1 MTEIDAQAIK
11 RQNREDW
18 DHAAPAWRKYDESL
32 RRGSEP
38 LTRRLLELGG
48 IKPGQRV
55 LDLASGTGEPGLPAA
70 VIVGQSGSVL
80 LTDQSQEMLAVA
92 REKASAQGLHNVDFL
107 VSDAEQLQLEPESF
121 DAALCRGALQL
132 MPHPIAV
139 LRVAF
144 DALKPGGRIA
154 LSIVGRLAANP
165 YFTLPFV
172 VFRKYT
178 SLPRYDPVVRG
189 DPDHLRT
196 ILSNAG
202 FRDLHFETLELIPME
217 FENGREYWEYSSGF
231 SAAASVLSQ
240 IPADQH
246 DRIGEEVAALAGGG
260 NPDGK
265 VALKSEALLA
275 SGIK

>member
-11 RQNREDW
+11 QQHRQDW

-38 LTRRLLELGG
+38 LTRRLLDLAG
-48 IKPGQRV
+48 IQPGQRV
-55 LDLASGTGEPGLPAA
+55 LDIASGTGEPGLPAA
-70 VIVGQSGSVL
+70 EIVGPAGSVL

-92 REKASAQGLHNVDFL
+92 REKARAQGLQNVGFRIC
-107 VSDAEQLQLEPESF
+107 DAEQLELDPESF

-144 DALKPGGRIA
+144 AALKPGGRIA
-154 LSIVGRLAANP
+154 LSVVGRIEANP

-172 VFRKYT
+172 VLRKYAPLPPYNP
-178 SLPRYDPVVRG
+178 SLPG
-189 DPDHLRT
+189 DPDHLRSV
-196 ILSNAG
+196 LSDAG
-202 FRDLHFETLELIPME
+202 FQDLHFETLEHMPME
-217 FENGREYWEYSSGF
+217 FENGREYWEYSRGF
-231 SAAASVLSQ
+231 WLAASLLSQ
-240 IPADQH
+240 IPFDQH
-246 DRIGEEVAALAGGG
+246 DKIGEEVAALAMAG

-265 VALKSEALLA
+265 VALKSEAALA
-275 SGIK
+275 CGVK